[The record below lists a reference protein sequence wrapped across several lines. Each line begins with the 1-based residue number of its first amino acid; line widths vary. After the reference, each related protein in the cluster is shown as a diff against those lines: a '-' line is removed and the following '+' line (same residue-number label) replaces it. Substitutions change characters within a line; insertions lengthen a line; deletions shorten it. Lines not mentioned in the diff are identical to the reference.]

1 MKEIKWDQDRAA
13 EVMRYGTTWRP
24 PVEGLTDIPDDAA
37 AGESFFDLKAFED
50 EDETRIWVCVA
61 EGEVMQT
68 EFSVGPQKQP
78 CPHCGK

>member
-1 MKEIKWDQDRAA
+1 MKEIKWDHDRAT

-24 PVEGLTDIPDDAA
+24 PVEGFVDIPDDAKP
-37 AGESFFDLKAFED
+37 GESFFDVKAWED
-50 EDETRIWVCVA
+50 RNDPQVWVCVA

-68 EFSVGPQKQP
+68 QFAVGPQT